1 VGILAV
7 SPTTTSVFS
16 LRFNVL
22 VSATAASYPFL
33 LDITFKRLI
42 VPPTAWTMTA
52 VCVLAYSML
61 DGSFTTLATTAA
73 SLIGE
78 CIAFRAAAFRLL
90 RLIWVLPV
98 AATAGLLAVL

>member
-7 SPTTTSVFS
+7 SPTTTSVLS
-16 LRFNVL
+16 LRFNLL

-33 LDITFKRLI
+33 IDITFKRLI
-42 VPPTAWTMTA
+42 VPPTAWTTTA
-52 VCVLAYSML
+52 VSVLAYSML

-73 SLIGE
+73 LIGE

-98 AATAGLLAVL
+98 PATAGLLAVL